1 MTQTFDAH
9 PRSSLIVALD
19 FDSLSSATK
28 FAKQVSDLVGM
39 FKIGNQLFT
48 AAGPQAVKE
57 ISALGPGVFL
67 DLKFHDIPNTVAGA
81 VLSAAAMSGVQLM
94 NVHALGGRAMLEAAV
109 QAISAGVPMGA
120 DRPRLLAVTI
130 LTSMDQKSMRETGI
144 GGPPK
149 SRVVK
154 LAKLAKDLGVD
165 GVVASVQEAKAIR
178 KACGREFLIV
188 TPGVRPK
195 DSNEKENGEK
205 KRDDQA
211 RTATPG
217 EAIKAGADYIVVGRP
232 ILTAADPRGAAQAI
246 VDEIAAAK

>member
-1 MTQTFDAH
+1 MTQTTFDAH

-19 FDSLSSATK
+19 FDSLSSAVK
-28 FAKQVSDLVGM
+28 FATQIADLVGM

-48 AAGPQAVKE
+48 AAGPTAVKE
-57 ISALGPGVFL
+57 IAALGSGVFL
-67 DLKFHDIPNTVAGA
+67 DLKYHDIPNTVAGA
-81 VLSAAAMSGVQLM
+81 VLSAAAMTGVQLV
-94 NVHALGGRAMLEAAV
+94 NVHALGGRAMMEAAA

-130 LTSMDQKSMRETGI
+130 LTSMDHKAMKEVGV
-144 GGPPK
+144 GGTPK

-154 LAKLAKDLGVD
+154 LALLAKEAGVD

-178 KACGREFLIV
+178 KACGDGFLIV

-195 DSNEKENGEK
+195 DSDVQPAP
-205 KRDDQA
+205 DDQSRKA
-211 RTATPG
+211 SPKQ
-217 EAIKAGADYIVVGRP
+217 AIRAGADFLVVGRP
-232 ILTAADPRGAAQAI
+232 ILAASDPRAAAQSI